1 MLQFSVSAERDREPS
16 MTVALREAP
25 PSLSGSHH
33 TSKTCA
39 LVVIDT
45 QPLIRAGLVSLIQ
58 THLCAAEVAYSGSSV
73 REGVATALRY
83 PGACVILGTRQHDPS
98 GYEVESIAAFAMHG
112 IPVLVLVDRPSME
125 SMEAANI
132 AGARG
137 YLDKES
143 TPAEFIEAI
152 RMLTSGRPCPPSN
165 RFYPDSTLQPTV
177 RLSDQE
183 RRALVLYASG
193 LTQDVVARRMGIAS
207 NTVKHYLDRVRDK
220 YSNVGVRART
230 KLELHALARA
240 EGLLP

>member
-1 MLQFSVSAERDREPS
+1 
-16 MTVALREAP
+16 MTVALRETPLALADAH
-25 PSLSGSHH
+25 SSNE
-33 TSKTCA
+33 TCA
-39 LVVIDT
+39 LVVIDS

-58 THLCAAEVAYSGSSV
+58 THLGRAHVCYSGASV
-73 REGVATALRY
+73 REGVSTALRS
-83 PGACVILGTRQHDPS
+83 PGACVILGTRQHDPA

-125 SMEAANI
+125 SMEAASI

-137 YLDKES
+137 YLDKEAS
-143 TPAEFIEAI
+143 PAEFIEAI
-152 RMLTSGRPCPPSN
+152 RLLTSGRPCPPSN
-165 RFYPDSTLQPTV
+165 RFYPDSMLQSTV